1 VAARKKAKK
10 KQQQAPRRRVGT
22 PVLTQSSKPAR
33 PLFRLLPMTVTAAS
47 LLLTL
52 KMVEIYQNGRD
63 ISDAFF
69 AEPVLAQQ
77 EAPKEDAP
85 KAEEK
90 ADEESEAKEEAPAED
105 AHGEG
110 GEAKKPELPPGA
122 STEAP
127 APTPAGQGMDVPV
140 EQGYNKRELGVLEN
154 LSARREKIEQLERE
168 VALREK
174 MLQATE
180 QNIDTKLNELKSLSE
195 EVKGMLV
202 VQNKEEETK
211 ITSLV
216 KIYEAMKPKDAARI
230 FDEMDMDVLLMVA
243 GRMSERKV
251 APVLAAMTPEKA
263 KDVTQELAAQ
273 QKRNRATI
281 EATQE
286 KVSAPPL

>member
-1 VAARKKAKK
+1 MAAAKK
-10 KQQQAPRRRVGT
+10 KSKKQQTRRKGAS
-22 PVLTQSSKPAR
+22 PVLTQSTKPAR
-33 PLFRLLPMTVTAAS
+33 PLFRLLPFTVSVAS
-47 LLLTL
+47 LLLCL

-77 EAPKEDAP
+77 EEP
-85 KAEEK
+85 
-90 ADEESEAKEEAPAED
+90 KEEAPKAAEGTAETAPAD
-105 AHGEG
+105 EAAPAEGAEHG
-110 GEAKKPELPPGA
+110 GEQKPPELPPGA

-127 APTPAGQGMDVPV
+127 APTPAGQGMDVPD
-140 EQGYNKRELGVLEN
+140 EQNFNKRELGVLEN
-154 LSARREKIEQLERE
+154 LSARREKLEQMERE

-174 MLQATE
+174 MLEATE
-180 QNIDTKLNELKSLSE
+180 QRIDSKLTELKGLSE
-195 EVKGMLV
+195 EVKGLLV

-243 GRMSERKV
+243 GRMGERKV
-251 APVLAAMTPEKA
+251 APVLAAMSPEKA

-273 QKRNRATI
+273 QKRNRVTI
-281 EATQE
+281 DATQE

>member
-1 VAARKKAKK
+1 MAARKKAKK

>member
-1 VAARKKAKK
+1 MAAAKRKSK
-10 KQQQAPRRRVGT
+10 KQQVRRKGAA

-33 PLFRLLPMTVTAAS
+33 PLFRLLPVTVAAAS

-63 ISDAFF
+63 ISTAFF

-77 EAPKEDAP
+77 EAPKEEAP
-85 KAEEK
+85 AAATEEAAAPAEGE
-90 ADEESEAKEEAPAED
+90 AQAESEAAE
-105 AHGEG
+105 
-110 GEAKKPELPPGA
+110 GEAKAPELPPGA

-127 APTPAGQGMDVPV
+127 APTPAGQGMDVPD
-140 EQGYNKRELGVLEN
+140 EQNYNKRELGVLEN
-154 LSARREKIEQLERE
+154 LSARREKLEQMERE

-174 MLQATE
+174 MLEATE
-180 QNIDTKLNELKSLSE
+180 QRIDTKLTELKGLSE

-243 GRMSERKV
+243 GRMGERKV
-251 APVLAAMTPEKA
+251 APVLAAMSPEKA

-273 QKRNRATI
+273 QKRNRVTV
-281 EATQE
+281 ETTQE
-286 KVSAPPL
+286 KVAAPPF

>member
-1 VAARKKAKK
+1 MAAKKKAKK
-10 KQQQAPRRRVGT
+10 KQQQAPRRRVGA

-33 PLFRLLPMTVTAAS
+33 PLFRLLPVTVAAAS

-77 EAPKEDAP
+77 EAPKEEAP
-85 KAEEK
+85 KEEEK
-90 ADEESEAKEEAPAED
+90 TEEAAAPAEGEQ
-105 AHGEG
+105 AEEG
-110 GEAKKPELPPGA
+110 GHSGDAKKPELPPGA

-154 LSARREKIEQLERE
+154 LSARREKIEQMERE

-180 QNIDTKLNELKSLSE
+180 QSIDTKLNELKSLSE

-251 APVLAAMTPEKA
+251 APVLAAMSAEKA

-273 QKRNRATI
+273 QKRNRVTI
-281 EATQE
+281 EATQD
-286 KVSAPPL
+286 KVATPPL